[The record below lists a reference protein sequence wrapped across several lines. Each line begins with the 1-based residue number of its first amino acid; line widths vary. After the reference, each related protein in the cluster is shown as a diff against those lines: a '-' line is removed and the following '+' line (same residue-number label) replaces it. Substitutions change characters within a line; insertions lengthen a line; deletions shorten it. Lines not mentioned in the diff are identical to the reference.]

1 MVPYMQEWKKLDL
14 HFNGICSGFLG
25 SKEQIEIVKKF
36 FKEFKTE
43 ETQII
48 VDPVMGDYGKPYPTY
63 TEEMCDEMKKL
74 VEFADILTPNVTEAC
89 VLTDTPYKEKWKI
102 EEIQE
107 MAEKIHK
114 MGPKKIAITGIVQG
128 GFIANFCYEEGQQPK
143 VLRTHKE
150 GTQRS
155 GTGDIF
161 ASIIAADAV
170 NGVPFYKSVKK
181 ASDFIKK
188 CIIRSQELNIPL
200 TDGVCFEEV
209 HDNIYVN
216 LTNKCPCACT
226 FCLRQTRD
234 HMENSH
240 VLWLEHAPSFEE
252 VQEAMK
258 AVDFSKYKEVVFC
271 GFGEP
276 TEALDVLKQSAK
288 LIKEKYNMPI
298 RINTNGLGSLVNE
311 RDIVPELKGLVDTI
325 SVSLNTPNADEY
337 HRLVRSKFGE
347 KSFDAMID
355 FTKECTK
362 YIPNVVMTTVETTIT
377 HEEEKQ
383 CQEICDRVGA
393 KYRIRPWED

>member
-1 MVPYMQEWKKLDL
+1 MSHNNQKKIAVINDFSGFGRCSIAVALPILSVMKVQCCPLPTSIFSNHTGFPSYFFEDYTSRMVPYMQEWKKLDL

-63 TEEMCDEMKKL
+63 TEEMCGEMKKL

-107 MAEKIHK
+107 MAEKIHA

-188 CIIRSQELNIPL
+188 CIIRSQELDIPL

-209 HDNIYVN
+209 
-216 LTNKCPCACT
+216 LGK
-226 FCLRQTRD
+226 
-234 HMENSH
+234 
-240 VLWLEHAPSFEE
+240 
-252 VQEAMK
+252 
-258 AVDFSKYKEVVFC
+258 
-271 GFGEP
+271 
-276 TEALDVLKQSAK
+276 LK
-288 LIKEKYNMPI
+288 
-298 RINTNGLGSLVNE
+298 T
-311 RDIVPELKGLVDTI
+311 D
-325 SVSLNTPNADEY
+325 
-337 HRLVRSKFGE
+337 
-347 KSFDAMID
+347 
-355 FTKECTK
+355 
-362 YIPNVVMTTVETTIT
+362 
-377 HEEEKQ
+377 
-383 CQEICDRVGA
+383 
-393 KYRIRPWED
+393 

>member
-1 MVPYMQEWKKLDL
+1 MSHNNQKKIAVINDFSGFGRCSIAVALPILSVMKVQCCPLPTSIFSNHTGFPSYFFEDYTSRMVPYMQEWKKLDL

-63 TEEMCDEMKKL
+63 TEEMCGEMKKL

-107 MAEKIHK
+107 MGEKIHA

-188 CIIRSQELNIPL
+188 CIIRSQELDIPL

-209 HDNIYVN
+209 
-216 LTNKCPCACT
+216 LGK
-226 FCLRQTRD
+226 
-234 HMENSH
+234 
-240 VLWLEHAPSFEE
+240 
-252 VQEAMK
+252 
-258 AVDFSKYKEVVFC
+258 
-271 GFGEP
+271 
-276 TEALDVLKQSAK
+276 LK
-288 LIKEKYNMPI
+288 
-298 RINTNGLGSLVNE
+298 T
-311 RDIVPELKGLVDTI
+311 D
-325 SVSLNTPNADEY
+325 
-337 HRLVRSKFGE
+337 
-347 KSFDAMID
+347 
-355 FTKECTK
+355 
-362 YIPNVVMTTVETTIT
+362 
-377 HEEEKQ
+377 
-383 CQEICDRVGA
+383 
-393 KYRIRPWED
+393 

>member
-1 MVPYMQEWKKLDL
+1 MSHNNQKKIAVINDFSGFGRCSIAVALPILSVMKVQCCPLPTSIFSNHTGFPSYFFEDYTSRMVPYMQEWKKLDL

-63 TEEMCDEMKKL
+63 TEEMCGEMKKL

-107 MAEKIHK
+107 MAEKIHA

-181 ASDFIKK
+181 ASNFIKK

-209 HDNIYVN
+209 
-216 LTNKCPCACT
+216 LGK
-226 FCLRQTRD
+226 
-234 HMENSH
+234 
-240 VLWLEHAPSFEE
+240 
-252 VQEAMK
+252 
-258 AVDFSKYKEVVFC
+258 
-271 GFGEP
+271 
-276 TEALDVLKQSAK
+276 LK
-288 LIKEKYNMPI
+288 
-298 RINTNGLGSLVNE
+298 T
-311 RDIVPELKGLVDTI
+311 D
-325 SVSLNTPNADEY
+325 
-337 HRLVRSKFGE
+337 
-347 KSFDAMID
+347 
-355 FTKECTK
+355 
-362 YIPNVVMTTVETTIT
+362 
-377 HEEEKQ
+377 
-383 CQEICDRVGA
+383 
-393 KYRIRPWED
+393 